1 MEEVDDESED
11 DESVNEESVDD
22 EIPPTPDIMTEIS
35 TPATEPETP
44 FTSMPSVRRSG
55 RARTQPIRLDYH
67 QIEVEEVR
75 EQEWARLEQCHNI
88 SVEELSDYIHEEY
101 TAERALVIA
110 QLIHRLQQ
118 SAEINGAEIL
128 RCYGQQ
134 HSLGKGLKL
143 FGKDGDKAAMSELHQ
158 MVKRV
163 CFKPIKLSELSE
175 SEIKKIQRAMMLLS
189 QKSNGIIKGR
199 LVFNGKGSRDYYTR
213 EEAASPTATP
223 ESIMLVLA
231 IDAKEGRDNLT
242 GDVPNAF
249 IQAHVPK
256 IKDGEDRIIMKIDEI
271 LVDMLVE
278 LAPEIYSDFVVF
290 EKGKKVLYVQ
300 VLKAIYGMLIAALLW
315 YNQL

>member
-1 MEEVDDESED
+1 
-11 DESVNEESVDD
+11 
-22 EIPPTPDIMTEIS
+22 
-35 TPATEPETP
+35 
-44 FTSMPSVRRSG
+44 
-55 RARTQPIRLDYH
+55 
-67 QIEVEEVR
+67 
-75 EQEWARLEQCHNI
+75 
-88 SVEELSDYIHEEY
+88 
-101 TAERALVIA
+101 
-110 QLIHRLQQ
+110 
-118 SAEINGAEIL
+118 
-128 RCYGQQ
+128 
-134 HSLGKGLKL
+134 
-143 FGKDGDKAAMSELHQ
+143 MSELHQ

-163 CFKPIKLSELSE
+163 CLKPIKLSELSE

-231 IDAKEGRDNLT
+231 IDAKEKRDNLT

-256 IKDGEDRIIMKIDEI
+256 IKDGEDRIIMKIDGI

-290 EKGKKVLYVQ
+290 EKGKKVLS
-300 VLKAIYGMLIAALLW
+300 LIHI
-315 YNQL
+315 